1 MNRPVIV
8 GAGMAGLLAS
18 NMLSRHRP
26 IVLEAANMLP
36 NNHHALLRF
45 RSAAVGDVL
54 GIDFRKVRVIKCSV
68 PMATD
73 AAAALAYSFKS
84 TGVYR
89 SDRSLP
95 NGTETG
101 ERYIAPPDL
110 IERMFRSAEAA
121 GVEFRFGTK
130 FEPLKVPPTTIISTI
145 PMPALMALTGHSK
158 EFVPEFR
165 AIKGIVYRATIPDC
179 DAFATVYDPRP
190 DTPFTRASITGDQLI
205 IERPLADGRSIP
217 WSTED
222 TVTEAC
228 ELLGIDHPASEMEV
242 EVKPQ
247 SYAKILP
254 VDESLRRHF
263 IHRATD
269 QHNIYSLGRFATWRP
284 GLLLDDLVQD
294 IRMIER
300 WSSEENRYEIARHR

>member
-8 GAGMAGLLAS
+8 GAGMAGLLAA

-101 ERYIAPPDL
+101 ERFIAPSDL
-110 IERMFRSAEAA
+110 IDQMFKRAEAA

-130 FEPLKVPPTTIISTI
+130 FSPTTVPPTTIISTI
-145 PMPALMALTGHSK
+145 PMPALMAITGHNK

-205 IERPLADGRSIP
+205 IERPLAGTTLP
-217 WSTED
+217 WSNEGILQ
-222 TVTEAC
+222 EAC
-228 ELLGIDHPASEMEV
+228 DLLGINHSVNELEV

-247 SYAKILP
+247 NYAKILP